1 LTVADRYSIFA
12 KTFVKRKLVKTT
24 KSIFVLTLHAAG
36 QFFGLCISQRY
47 FVMVGITIL
56 NEGTD
61 AALSDTHIC
70 IYACICGGRG
80 VGTDADA
87 VRLMQLWIYN

>member
-61 AALSDTHIC
+61 AALSYTHA
-70 IYACICGGRG
+70 YAFMQAYVTGGG
-80 VGTDADA
+80 LGH
-87 VRLMQLWIYN
+87 MQMQ